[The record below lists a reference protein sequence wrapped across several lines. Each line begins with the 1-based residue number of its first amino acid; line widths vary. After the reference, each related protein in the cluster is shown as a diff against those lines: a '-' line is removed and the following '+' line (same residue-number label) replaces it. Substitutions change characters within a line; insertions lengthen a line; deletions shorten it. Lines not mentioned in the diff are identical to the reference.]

1 MCTVPS
7 MSVQEKASGMKSDV
21 MICKSCVFPTD
32 LDAHALL
39 YFFSIWSASRKIRTL
54 KSTSAC
60 TRRRRCISNAF
71 SSSLRKITNLKR
83 KLAGTSFVILLLETC
98 FSSTVFCCSPSISLT
113 HQVLFVYYVFVSLLR
128 TSNLITSLKNQIQS
142 LRDGLSEANEK
153 ENALNKT
160 LESRNEE
167 LQEKLRTITQ
177 VKKIGRRYKTQYDE
191 LKVDH
196 DKVSQS
202 AVTFFC
208 SAEASRVVLFE
219 TVVPALL
226 SCVLLIWYIVF
237 TFFPIGLIRWL
248 LRQQQ
253 VHHKTRR
260 LAKRQSRSCRVS
272 KNP

>member
-1 MCTVPS
+1 
-7 MSVQEKASGMKSDV
+7 MKSDV

-32 LDAHALL
+32 LDAHALVC
-39 YFFSIWSASRKIRTL
+39 FFSIWSASRKTRTL

-98 FSSTVFCCSPSISLT
+98 FSSTVFCCSPST
-113 HQVLFVYYVFVSLLR
+113 HQLLFVYYVFVSLLR
-128 TSNLITSLKNQIQS
+128 TSNLTTSLQNQIQS
-142 LRDGLSEANEK
+142 LRDGLSKANEK
-153 ENALNKT
+153 ENALNKK

-196 DKVSQS
+196 DKVRASQPLRFS
-202 AVTFFC
+202 VLPKHQGLIYLKQLSQHSCPVSC
-208 SAEASRVVLFE
+208 SFGTLCS
-219 TVVPALL
+219 P
-226 SCVLLIWYIVF
+226 
-237 TFFPIGLIRWL
+237 FFPL
-248 LRQQQ
+248 
-253 VHHKTRR
+253 
-260 LAKRQSRSCRVS
+260 VS
-272 KNP
+272 LDGC